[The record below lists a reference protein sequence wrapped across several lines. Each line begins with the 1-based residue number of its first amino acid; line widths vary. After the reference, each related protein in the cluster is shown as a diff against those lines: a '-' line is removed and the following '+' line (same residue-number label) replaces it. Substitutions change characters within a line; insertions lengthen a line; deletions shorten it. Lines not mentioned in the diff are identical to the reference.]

1 MLARSNRKVIS
12 RGISKNLGE
21 TDEEESESGFI
32 HSEKNLL
39 VIHISVILYN
49 MI

>member
-32 HSEKNLL
+32 LLKQNLL
-39 VIHISVILYN
+39 VTHISIILYN